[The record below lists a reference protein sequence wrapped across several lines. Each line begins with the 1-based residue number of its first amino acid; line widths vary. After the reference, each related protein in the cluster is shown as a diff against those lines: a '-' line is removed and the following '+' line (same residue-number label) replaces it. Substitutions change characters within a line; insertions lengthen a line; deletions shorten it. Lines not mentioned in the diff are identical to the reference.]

1 MKINKIKLVDVLHRV
16 RKDYKNN
23 NFTSLSVLDSAS
35 KTWLREKI
43 ISMLLKDHR
52 VDKEGI
58 MIKWKESGLFWRAD
72 GRTNRSG
79 VGEETVYFSVSFKYN
94 LERII
99 KDEWSA
105 SWTFMS
111 GNRVVQIKTDDLLNI
126 LLREQRENKIDN
138 LFGV

>member
-1 MKINKIKLVDVLHRV
+1 MENKRKEEIIK
-16 RKDYKNN
+16 
-23 NFTSLSVLDSAS
+23 
-35 KTWLREKI
+35 
-43 ISMLLKDHR
+43 
-52 VDKEGI
+52 
-58 MIKWKESGLFWRAD
+58 KWKESGLFWRAD